1 MKSKVL
7 KTKLLLIALF
17 FTMLL
22 TTKLTVVSQVISI
35 DSSQIGNILDS
46 RIANCDSLKC
56 FTYEQAR
63 QIITDLQQLPIKD
76 SIIYRLNSVVKID
89 STIINSHEIVIEK
102 QGREL
107 IDKRVKIL
115 RMKRNR
121 KLFIIF
127 GAILGVSTQLLF

>member
-1 MKSKVL
+1 M
-7 KTKLLLIALF
+7 LLIN
-17 FTMLL
+17 
-22 TTKLTVVSQVISI
+22 KSIVHSQVIST
-35 DSSQIGNILDS
+35 
-46 RIANCDSLKC
+46 DSLKC

-76 SIIYRLNSVVKID
+76 SIINRLHSVVKID
-89 STIINSHEIVIEK
+89 SAIIQSHEIVIEK

-115 RMKRNR
+115 RMKKNR
-121 KLFIIF
+121 KLLIIF

>member
-1 MKSKVL
+1 
-7 KTKLLLIALF
+7 
-17 FTMLL
+17 MLL
-22 TTKLTVVSQVISI
+22 GIRLTVHSQVIST
-35 DSSQIGNILDS
+35 
-46 RIANCDSLKC
+46 DSLKC

-76 SIIYRLNSVVKID
+76 SIISRLDSIIKID

-121 KLFIIF
+121 KLLIIF

>member
-1 MKSKVL
+1 M
-7 KTKLLLIALF
+7 LLI
-17 FTMLL
+17 
-22 TTKLTVVSQVISI
+22 TKSTVVSQA
-35 DSSQIGNILDS
+35 ILT
-46 RIANCDSLKC
+46 DSLKC
-56 FTYEQAR
+56 FTYEEAR

-76 SIIYRLNSVVKID
+76 SIIHRLNSVIKID
-89 STIINSHEIVIEK
+89 STIIKSHEIVIEK

>member
-1 MKSKVL
+1 MKL
-7 KTKLLLIALF
+7 KGLKIKLFWIVLF

-22 TTKLTVVSQVISI
+22 TTKLTVVSQA
-35 DSSQIGNILDS
+35 ILT
-46 RIANCDSLKC
+46 DSLKC

-89 STIINSHEIVIEK
+89 SAIIKSHEIVIEK

-115 RMKRNR
+115 RMKKNR

>member
-1 MKSKVL
+1 MKLKDL
-7 KTKLLLIALF
+7 KTKLFWIVLF

-22 TTKLTVVSQVISI
+22 TTKLTAVSQA
-35 DSSQIGNILDS
+35 ILT
-46 RIANCDSLKC
+46 DSLKC
-56 FTYEQAR
+56 FTYEEAR

-76 SIIYRLNSVVKID
+76 SIIHRLNSVIKID
-89 STIINSHEIVIEK
+89 STIIKSHEIVIEK

-107 IDKRVKIL
+107 IDYRVKIL
-115 RMKRNR
+115 RMKRKR

>member
-1 MKSKVL
+1 MKSKDL
-7 KTKLLLIALF
+7 KTKLLLILLF

-22 TTKLTVVSQVISI
+22 GIRLTVHSQVIST
-35 DSSQIGNILDS
+35 
-46 RIANCDSLKC
+46 DSLKC

-76 SIIYRLNSVVKID
+76 SIISRLDSIIKID

-121 KLFIIF
+121 KLLIIF

>member
-1 MKSKVL
+1 MKLKGL
-7 KTKLLLIALF
+7 KTKLFWIVLF

-22 TTKLTVVSQVISI
+22 TTKLTVHSQA
-35 DSSQIGNILDS
+35 ILT
-46 RIANCDSLKC
+46 DSLKC
-56 FTYEQAR
+56 FTYEEAR

-76 SIIYRLNSVVKID
+76 SIISRLDSIIKID
-89 STIINSHEIVIEK
+89 SNIIVSHEIVIEK

-115 RMKRNR
+115 RMKKNR

>member
-1 MKSKVL
+1 
-7 KTKLLLIALF
+7 
-17 FTMLL
+17 MLL
-22 TTKLTVVSQVISI
+22 TTKSIVYSQTILN

-63 QIITDLQQLPIKD
+63 QIITDLRQLPIKD

-89 STIINSHEIVIEK
+89 SSIINNHEIVIEK

-107 IDKRVKIL
+107 IDKRIKIFT
-115 RMKRNR
+115 MKRNR
-121 KLFIIF
+121 KLFVIF

>member
-1 MKSKVL
+1 MKLKGL
-7 KTKLLLIALF
+7 KTKLFWIVLF

-22 TTKLTVVSQVISI
+22 TTKLTVVSQA
-35 DSSQIGNILDS
+35 ILT
-46 RIANCDSLKC
+46 DSLKC
-56 FTYEQAR
+56 FTYEEAR

-76 SIIYRLNSVVKID
+76 SIIYRLNSVIKID
-89 STIINSHEIVIEK
+89 STIIENHEIVIEK

-115 RMKRNR
+115 RMKKNR